1 MIVGLVADDVDTL
14 VVSWIEVGISQV
26 IGIRNAWEGVLDGCG
41 NGIERHIALYDVF
54 HLVFLAAFWLVEPP
68 SEGTAIELGD
78 IVSTKG
84 KLADGILTLHHLD
97 ADERRTVVVEVG
109 EGVLCVEGSDLV
121 LSQRA
126 DAHEGTIVHTRDGQ
140 CRGLARVVEHI
151 DIVPVV
157 LPTAWGVGS
166 LRGYHIACG
175 IGYGDGSR
183 AVGTLSDRDFYVRGV
198 RYHHLQGLTAV
209 LAVELSTD
217 GGYCAGVVGSHTA
230 DGSVIGNGH
239 TKVDCCSLDLLLSR
253 QQGSVLIVD
262 DGAKVLETVCP
273 AHYRKHQ
280 QEAQCA
286 QSFHL
291 FGHNAFLLIVRIKIK

>member
-14 VVSWIEVGISQV
+14 VVGRIEVGIGQV

-54 HLVFLAAFWLVEPP
+54 HLIFLAAFGLVEPS

-84 KLADGILTLHHLD
+84 KLADGILTLHQLG
-97 ADERRTVVVEVG
+97 ADERRAVVVEVG
-109 EGVLCVEGSDLV
+109 EGVLCVEGCDLV
-121 LSQRA
+121 FSQCA

-140 CRGLARVVEHI
+140 CRSLARVVEHI

-198 RYHHLQGLTAV
+198 VGLHLQVCAAM
-209 LAVELSTD
+209 LAVELTTNVSRSFEVIRWELS
-217 GGYCAGVVGSHTA
+217 GGDTVDDTHF
-230 DGSVIGNGH
+230 
-239 TKVDCCSLDLLLSR
+239 KVNCCSLDLLVGR
-253 QQGSVLIVD
+253 QQGSFLIVD
-262 DGAKVLETVCP
+262 DDAEVLETICP
-273 AHYRKHQ
+273 AHYREHQ

-291 FGHNAFLLIVRIKIK
+291 FGHNAFLLNVRIKIK